1 MSQEIQAVKDNAVD
15 QEILVTKRD
24 GSKESIDLEKIHRVV
39 HWASQDLDNISVS
52 QVEINAQ
59 LAFFDGIRT
68 EDIHETIIKSAADLI
83 STDVPDYQYL
93 AARLAIFHLRKK
105 AYKSFTPPSLIDH
118 VTKLTKLGIY
128 DKDILDKYNASEFE
142 EFNNYIDHWR
152 DMKFSYAAV
161 KQLEGKYLVQNR
173 VTGDIHESPQMLY
186 MLVGMCLFQEYKG
199 KARIDIVKRF
209 YDASSNFKISLPT
222 PIMAGVRTPTRQFSS
237 CVLIETDDD
246 LDSISAAS
254 GAIVKYV
261 SQRAGIGINAGKI
274 RAIGS
279 PIRGGEAT
287 HTGCIPFFKHFHTA
301 VKSCSQG
308 GVRGGA
314 ATLFYPLWHLEVES
328 LLVLK
333 NNTGTD
339 ENRIRH
345 LDYGVQFNGLM
356 YERFLKD
363 SDITLFSPNDVP
375 GLYDS
380 FFADQKKFKK
390 LYEKYESDDSIRK
403 ESIKARDLFA
413 MFMKERANTGR
424 IYLQNVD
431 HCNTHGAFNPEYAPI
446 RQSNLCMEITLPTK
460 PLFSVQDEKGE
471 VALCTLSAV
480 NLGALDSLDE
490 LEDITEIIVRS
501 LDSLLDY
508 QDYPL
513 KSAEIASNNRR
524 TLGIG
529 VTNLAY
535 YLAKNDAKYSDGSG
549 NDLIHKTFEALQY
562 YSLKAS
568 NKLAEELG
576 PCPLFSETQYAKGI
590 MPIDSYKKDIDAF
603 CSTNLELDWDTLRK
617 NIKSKGLRNS
627 TLTALMPCESSSQIS
642 NSTNG
647 IEPPRGFISVKQSK
661 DGILKQVVPEYEKL
675 HKKYELLWDI
685 KDNEGYL
692 QLCAIM
698 QKFVDQSISTNTH
711 YDPSQ
716 FEGSRVPMK
725 LFLMDL
731 LKAYKYGI
739 KTLYYH
745 TTRDGSGDD
754 QNNTKQ
760 GDDDCEDGV
769 CKL

>member
-603 CSTNLELDWDTLRK
+603 CSTKLELDWDTLRK
-617 NIKSKGLRNS
+617 NIQSKGLRNS

>member
-1 MSQEIQAVKDNAVD
+1 MNQDIQSVKDAAAD
-15 QEILVTKRD
+15 QEILVTKRN
-24 GSKESIDLEKIHRVV
+24 GSKEAIDLEKIHRVV

-59 LAFFDGIRT
+59 LAFFDGIKT
-68 EDIHETIIKSAADLI
+68 SDIHETMIKSAADLI
-83 STDVPDYQYL
+83 STESPDYQYL

-105 AYKSFTPPSLIDH
+105 AYKSFTPPSLLEH
-118 VTKLTKLGIY
+118 VEKLTKLGIY
-128 DKDILDKYNASEFE
+128 DKDILIKYSKKEFE
-142 EFNNYIDHWR
+142 VLNSYVDHWR
-152 DMKFSYAAV
+152 DLDFSYAAV

-186 MLVGMCLFQEYKG
+186 ILVGMCLFQEYKG
-199 KARIDIVKRF
+199 EARLKIVKRF
-209 YDASSNFKISLPT
+209 YDAASTFKISLPT

-237 CVLIETDDD
+237 CVLIETADD

-261 SQRAGIGINAGKI
+261 SQRAGIGINAGMI
-274 RAIGS
+274 RALGS

-314 ATLFYPLWHLEVES
+314 ATLFYPLWHLEVEG

-356 YERFLKD
+356 YERFLND
-363 SDITLFSPNDVP
+363 GEITLFSPNDVP

-390 LYEKYESDDSIRK
+390 LYEKYENDDSIRK
-403 ESIKARDLFA
+403 QKVNARELFA

-431 HCNTHGAFNPEYAPI
+431 HCNTHGAFDPAQAPVK
-446 RQSNLCMEITLPTK
+446 QSNLCMEITLPTK
-460 PLFSVQDEKGE
+460 PLYSVQDENGE

-490 LEDITEIIVRS
+490 LEDITEIIVRA

-513 KSAEIASNNRR
+513 KSAELTSINRR

-549 NDLIHKTFEALQY
+549 NELIHKTFEALQF

-568 NKLAEELG
+568 NKLAKELG
-576 PCPLFSETQYAKGI
+576 ACPLFSETQYAKGLL
-590 MPIDSYKKDIDAF
+590 PIDTYKKDIDKF
-603 CSTNLELDWDTLRK
+603 CGTKLELDWDKLRK
-617 NIKSKGLRNS
+617 DIVSKGLRNS

-647 IEPPRGFISVKQSK
+647 IEPPRGFVSIKQSK

-675 HKKYELLWDI
+675 HNKYELLWDI

-716 FEGSRVPMK
+716 YDGNKVPMK
-725 LFLMDL
+725 LFMMDL

-745 TTRDGSGDD
+745 TTRDGASDE
-754 QNNTKQ
+754 QNNGKPS
-760 GDDDCEDGV
+760 DDDCEDGV

>member
-1 MSQEIQAVKDNAVD
+1 LNEDIKVV
-15 QEILVTKRD
+15 KRD
-24 GSKESIDLEKIHRVV
+24 GSKESIDMEKIHRVV
-39 HWASQDLDNISVS
+39 HWASQDLEGVSVS

-59 LAFFDGIRT
+59 LAFFDGIKT

-83 STDVPDYQYL
+83 SSDSPDYQYL

-105 AYKSFTPPSLIDH
+105 AFRSFIPPPLFDH
-118 VTKLTKLGIY
+118 VSKLTDMGIY
-128 DKDILDKYNASEFE
+128 DNDILKKYTKDEFKE
-142 EFNNYIDHWR
+142 LNSHIDHWR

-173 VTGDIHESPQMLY
+173 VTGEIYESPQLLY
-186 MLVGMCLFQEYKG
+186 MLVGMCLFQDYSSDSRMKF
-199 KARIDIVKRF
+199 VKSF
-209 YDASSNFKISLPT
+209 YDSSSKFKISLPT

-237 CVLIETDDD
+237 CVLIESDDD

-254 GAIVKYV
+254 GAIIKYV
-261 SQRAGIGINAGKI
+261 SQRAGIGINGGRI
-274 RAIGS
+274 RGLGS

-314 ATLFYPLWHLEVES
+314 ATLFYPLWHLEVEG

-333 NNTGTD
+333 NNAGTD

-356 YERFLKD
+356 YQRFLEDK
-363 SDITLFSPNDVP
+363 DITLFSPNDTP
-375 GLYDS
+375 GLYSS
-380 FFADQKKFKK
+380 FFVDQKKFKS
-390 LYEKYESDDSIRK
+390 LYEKYEKDKSIRK
-403 ESIKARDLFA
+403 TTIKARVLFA
-413 MFMKERANTGR
+413 KFMQERANTGR

-431 HCNTHGAFNPEYAPI
+431 HCNTHSAFDAKQAPI

-460 PLFSVQDEKGE
+460 PLYSVQDENGE

-480 NLGALDSLDE
+480 NLGALDNLDE
-490 LEDITEIIVRS
+490 LENITEIIVRA

-513 KSAEIASNNRR
+513 KAAEISSKNRR

-535 YLAKNDAKYSDGSG
+535 YLAKNSVKYSDGSG
-549 NDLIHKTFEALQY
+549 NELIHKTFEALQY

-568 NKLAEELG
+568 NKLAQELG
-576 PCPLFSETQYAKGI
+576 PCPLFSETNYANNV

-603 CSTNLELDWDTLRK
+603 CNTKLALDWNSLRK
-617 NIKSKGLRNS
+617 DIKATGLRNS

-647 IEPPRGFISVKQSK
+647 IEPPRGFVSVKQSK

-675 HKKYELLWDI
+675 RNQYELLWDI
-685 KDNEGYL
+685 KNNEGYL

-716 FEGSRVPMK
+716 YDGNRVPMK

-745 TTRDGSGDD
+745 NTRDGSTD
-754 QNNTKQ
+754 QQNTNQ
-760 GDDDCEDGV
+760 PNELATVIDPGDDDCEDGV